1 MCIAKASMSS
11 SDPILSLNINF
22 GKPFIHTVKI
32 LLDTSYLISVYQC
45 KPGN

>member
-1 MCIAKASMSS
+1 MCIGKGSMSS

-32 LLDTSYLISVYQC
+32 LLDTWYLISVYQC